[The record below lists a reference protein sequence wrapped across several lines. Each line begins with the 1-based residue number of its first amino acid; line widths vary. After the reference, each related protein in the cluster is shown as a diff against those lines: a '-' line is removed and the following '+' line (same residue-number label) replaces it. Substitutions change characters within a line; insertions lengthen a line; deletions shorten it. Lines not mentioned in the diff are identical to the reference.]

1 MAGLALIWMGERLFP
16 GVHFDWL
23 DPVAAI
29 AVALLII
36 RTAYELTIRS
46 AQDLLDVS
54 LPEEEKWI
62 RNELARLD
70 LPIRGFHSLRTRKAG
85 ATRFVELHIV
95 LDNNMSIQESHRIS
109 DQIVAK
115 IKEKFPDTQV
125 TVHEEPCDGSCAA
138 GCLDG
143 CLIGERERRMI
154 RNHEQELEND

>member
-1 MAGLALIWMGERLFP
+1 VPF
-16 GVHFDWL
+16 HWL

-36 RTAYELTIRS
+36 RAAYELTIRS

-62 RNELARLD
+62 RHELARLD
-70 LPIRGFHSLRTRKAG
+70 LPIRGFHHLRTRKAG
-85 ATRFVELHIV
+85 TTRFVELHIV
-95 LDNNMSIQESHRIS
+95 LDNNIPIQESHRIS
-109 DQIVAK
+109 DQIEAR
-115 IKEKFPDTQV
+115 IKEKFPDTQI

-138 GCLDG
+138 RCLDG

-154 RNHEQELEND
+154 KRNHGQKLEND